1 MARTLERDGPL
12 GPVFDHRTLSPR
24 QSQLGG
30 TAQTYDWQWHS
41 QSLTVTYETVGEGE
55 PVLLLP
61 AFSTVSNRAEL
72 KDLAAGLAPHFQVTA
87 LDWPGFG
94 ESDRLPLDYGP
105 ALYTQFLQDFVVA
118 TFETPIAIV
127 AAGHAAGYT
136 LNVANQTTTCRKLV
150 LVAPTWRGPLA
161 VMGVPPTVRTGVK
174 ELVRTPLLGQALY
187 GLNTQPA
194 FLKWM
199 YRRHVFVDEQ
209 RLTPDYIQQ
218 RHESTQQP
226 GARYAP
232 AAFVTGGL
240 DPVPSREA
248 FLQSI
253 ESLTC
258 PVMVVVAEQAPP
270 ASKAEMEAMVALPGV
285 QSTRLPGTLGQAEE
299 YGDTVAEQIQH
310 FLAVDT
316 TSQGE

>member
-1 MARTLERDGPL
+1 MTRPLERDL
-12 GPVFDHRTLSPR
+12 TLSSP

-30 TAQTYDWQWHS
+30 IAHTYDWQWQG

-72 KDLAAGLAPHFQVTA
+72 KDLAAGLAPHFQITA

-105 ALYTQFLQDFVVA
+105 ALYTQFLQDFVTA
-118 TFETPIAIV
+118 TFERPIAIV
-127 AAGHAAGYT
+127 AAGHAAGYA
-136 LNVANQTTTCRKLV
+136 LNLANQMHTCQKLV

-161 VMGVPPTVRTGVK
+161 VMGAPPSVRSGVK

-187 GLNTQPA
+187 GLNTHPA

-218 RHESTQQP
+218 RHQSTQQP

-240 DPVPSREA
+240 DPALSREA
-248 FLQSI
+248 FLQSL

-270 ASKAEMEAMVALPGV
+270 ASKAEMEAIAALPEV

-299 YGDTVAEQIQH
+299 YGDTVAETIRP
-310 FLAVDT
+310 FLA
-316 TSQGE
+316 SWL

>member
-1 MARTLERDGPL
+1 MVRTVARNRSR
-12 GPVFDHRTLSPR
+12 FPR

-30 TAQTYDWQWHS
+30 TAQTYDWQWHG
-41 QSLTVTYETVGEGE
+41 QSLTVTYETVGEGD

-72 KDLAAGLAPHFQVTA
+72 KDLAAGLAPQFQITA

-94 ESDRLPLDYGP
+94 ESDRPPLDYGP
-105 ALYTQFLQDFVVA
+105 ALYTQFLQDFVTA
-118 TFETPIAIV
+118 TFETSIAIV
-127 AAGHAAGYT
+127 AAGHAAGYA
-136 LNVANQTTTCRKLV
+136 LNLAAHQPAICAKLA
-150 LVAPTWRGPLA
+150 LVVPTWRGPLA
-161 VMGVPPTVRTGVK
+161 VMGAPPTVRSGVK

-187 GLNTQPA
+187 GLNTHPA

-218 RHESTQQP
+218 RHQSTQQP

-240 DPVPSREA
+240 DPMPSREA
-248 FLQSI
+248 FLQSL

-270 ASKAEMEAMVALPGV
+270 ASKAEMEAMVELPDV
-285 QSTRLPGTLGQAEE
+285 QSIRLPGTLGQAEE
-299 YGDTVAEQIQH
+299 YGEAVAEKVRP
-310 FLAVDT
+310 FLASVAL
-316 TSQGE
+316 

>member
-1 MARTLERDGPL
+1 MTRTVERDGPL
-12 GPVFDHRTLSPR
+12 GPMFDQRTLSPP
-24 QSQLGG
+24 QSQLDG
-30 TAQTYDWQWHS
+30 TAQTFDWQW
-41 QSLTVTYETVGEGE
+41 QGQCLTVTYETVGEGE

-72 KDLAAGLAPHFQVTA
+72 KDLAAGLVPQFQVTA

-94 ESDRLPLDYGP
+94 ESDRRPLNYGP
-105 ALYTQFLQDFVVA
+105 ALYTQFLQDFVA
-118 TFETPIAIV
+118 AIFETPVAVV
-127 AAGHAAGYT
+127 AAGHAAGYA
-136 LNVANQTTTCRKLV
+136 LNLTAHQPTTCSKLV

-161 VMGVPPTVRTGVK
+161 VMGVPPTVRSGVK
-174 ELVRTPLLGQALY
+174 ELVRTPVLGQFLY
-187 GLNTQPA
+187 GLNTHPA

-218 RHESTQQP
+218 RHQSTQQP

-248 FLQSI
+248 FLQCF
-253 ESLTC
+253 ESLAC
-258 PVMVVVAEQAPP
+258 PVLVVLAEQAPP
-270 ASKAEMEAMVALPGV
+270 ASKAEMEAMVALPEV

-299 YGDTVAEQIQH
+299 YGDTVAETIRP
-310 FLAVDT
+310 FLASVAL
-316 TSQGE
+316 

>member
-1 MARTLERDGPL
+1 MARTVERDRL
-12 GPVFDHRTLSPR
+12 LYSP

-30 TAQTYDWQWHS
+30 IAQTYDWQW
-41 QSLTVTYETVGEGE
+41 QGQALTVTYETVGEGE

-72 KDLAAGLAPHFQVTA
+72 KDLAAGLTSQFQITA

-94 ESDRLPLDYGP
+94 ESDRPPLDYGP
-105 ALYTQFLQDFVVA
+105 ALYTQFLQDFVTA

-127 AAGHAAGYT
+127 AAGHAAGYA
-136 LNVANQTTTCRKLV
+136 LNLAAHHPTIFSKLV

-161 VMGVPPTVRTGVK
+161 VMGAPPTVRSGVK

-187 GLNTQPA
+187 SLNTHPA

-218 RHESTQQP
+218 RHQSTQQP

-240 DPVPSREA
+240 DPVQSREV

-253 ESLTC
+253 AALAC
-258 PVMVVVAEQAPP
+258 PVMVVLAEQAPP
-270 ASKAEMEAMVALPGV
+270 ASKAEMEAIAALPGV
-285 QSTRLPGTLGQAEE
+285 QVTRLPGTLGQAEE
-299 YGDTVAEQIQH
+299 YGDTVAETIRP
-310 FLAVDT
+310 FLASVAL
-316 TSQGE
+316 

>member
-1 MARTLERDGPL
+1 MARVLEYNRTPSPL
-12 GPVFDHRTLSPR
+12 

-30 TAQTYDWQWHS
+30 TAQTLQWQWRG
-41 QSLTVTYETVGEGE
+41 QPLTVAYETVGEGD

-72 KDLAAGLAPHFQVTA
+72 QDLAGDLAPHFQVTA

-94 ESDRLPLDYGP
+94 ESDRPPLNYIP
-105 ALYTQFLQDFVVA
+105 ALYTQFLQDFVAA
-118 TFETPIAIV
+118 TFELPVAVV
-127 AAGHAAGYT
+127 AAGHAAGYALHLAT
-136 LNVANQTTTCRKLV
+136 HRPTDCGKLV

-161 VMGVPPTVRTGVK
+161 VMGVPPTVRKGVK
-174 ELVRTPLLGQALY
+174 ALVRTPLLGQALY

-209 RLTPDYIQQ
+209 HLTPDYIQQ
-218 RHESTQQP
+218 RHESTQQS

-232 AAFVTGGL
+232 VAFVTGGL
-240 DPVPSREA
+240 DPVPSREV

-253 ESLTC
+253 ESLAC

-270 ASKAEMEAMVALPGV
+270 PSKAEMEAISALPDV
-285 QSTRLPGTLGQAEE
+285 QSTRLPGTLGLVEE
-299 YGDTVAEQIQH
+299 YGDAVAKEIRP
-310 FLAVDT
+310 FLASAT
-316 TSQGE
+316 P

>member
-1 MARTLERDGPL
+1 MARTVERA
-12 GPVFDHRTLSPR
+12 RTASPR

-30 TAQTYDWQWHS
+30 TVQTYGWQWRG
-41 QSLTVTYETVGEGE
+41 QSLTVTYETVSGGE

-72 KDLAAGLAPHFQVTA
+72 KDLAAGLMPHFQVTA

-105 ALYTQFLQDFVVA
+105 ALYTQFLQDFVA
-118 TFETPIAIV
+118 AIFEMPVTVV
-127 AAGHAAGYT
+127 AAGHAAGYA
-136 LNVANQTTTCRKLV
+136 LNLANQTENCRKLV

-161 VMGVPPTVRTGVK
+161 VMGVPSAVRSGVK

-240 DPVPSREA
+240 DPVQSREA

-253 ESLTC
+253 GALSC

-270 ASKAEMEAMVALPGV
+270 ASKAEMEAMVALPMV

-299 YGDTVAEQIQH
+299 YGEAVAETIRP
-310 FLAVDT
+310 FLGSVAL
-316 TSQGE
+316 